1 MHAVLMCSSTSP
13 RNAAYDGPCR
23 KPQPRSAV
31 ALSLSRFP
39 PSGSPPVLYILTHP
53 TPYITLVLP
62 MPYDPRVVREL
73 VVLILL
79 HFVFLI

>member
-39 PSGSPPVLYILTHP
+39 PSGLIHTYSPDL
-53 TPYITLVLP
+53 PYITLVLP